1 MTDTERKI
9 DDMRR
14 LIRLTSTNAEAE
26 KKTAQVAARINAATE
41 VAERKKAIAEE
52 IKNLAK
58 QTADLEFEAATVGL
72 SAAQKR
78 VELMKKMHAT
88 EDQIAQAQKHATAI
102 DRAEALKKSVDVV
115 RGLLTGGASPFEKFQ
130 ESMEHISRVLADPKS
145 GLSIVDAMK
154 AADNAAKSLGPRF
167 ENPAAASNPAA
178 VIRGTAAAELAA
190 ANQKNPVSRFSAADE
205 AKINLA
211 KKNLAAQEKIRAAVE
226 ANKPVPDLVA
236 SFS

>member
-26 KKTAQVAARINAATE
+26 KKTAQSPPGSTRPPKLPSDA
-41 VAERKKAIAEE
+41 KKAIAEE

-102 DRAEALKKSVDVV
+102 DRAE
-115 RGLLTGGASPFEKFQ
+115 R
-130 ESMEHISRVLADPKS
+130 
-145 GLSIVDAMK
+145 
-154 AADNAAKSLGPRF
+154 
-167 ENPAAASNPAA
+167 
-178 VIRGTAAAELAA
+178 
-190 ANQKNPVSRFSAADE
+190 
-205 AKINLA
+205 
-211 KKNLAAQEKIRAAVE
+211 
-226 ANKPVPDLVA
+226 
-236 SFS
+236 